1 MHAAGTI
8 RHGGSPLRIVSSIAS
23 SSSSSSALSSPTP
36 SATNSMHTLSS
47 VLSNSSVSSMAPMH
61 LNEINTETLPRTR
74 QLPARAHS
82 TTIQTAPPPPQG
94 AGIARTTSARSRLTL
109 GACSEHNVG
118 ASGPQLP
125 CTTGGERLDPYPD
138 TSSLKSM
145 YSLAQSNPLD
155 ESSAT
160 ISINSAAMSLG
171 SQHSPSLSRQSPSQS
186 TVPIPPAS
194 PAVPSHERGSPTPS
208 RRSQTVSL
216 TVAKPGPRSALPH
229 ESLHQLTKRP
239 PQPSAVESIAGDDF
253 DSCCDADGDTESAT
267 IHLPPA
273 PLDCFFL
280 RKLLNWLMRTAILW
294 SDALA
299 TADNDPDSPFWSAW
313 DAFLRLLDLYYL
325 VLIPPLLAFMCDYT
339 FDFAHSFVGFDAALT
354 LSILVEFVRPRRD
367 KYGDLVI
374 DRRQMM
380 TLFFSQR
387 RNQLR
392 FISVI
397 PLDWLVLAYHDRSGM
412 ACRNPIY
419 VYSDGQLAQVPRVN
433 LSNGVALLGKR
444 FMYYPEDI
452 PWPLIIYALLHS
464 LRILHIFPT
473 VLWMLKTHIPNVP
486 QPISRLIKILSFLLI
501 LGHINSCLYWAMDI
515 RLDHTMRNVNEHL
528 VDAHQVPTSFSA
540 RYAQNFLDG
549 VRAFFFI
556 TRNVSLIPEIMYTT
570 CELLLASVMYGLI
583 ITNLAAI
590 VRSFD
595 NQAEFDE
602 MAKNRNFKRTMMR
615 QHMVKHKF
623 PRELQKKIIDQEE
636 FEWVQKQGVDL
647 DNLFRDLPVS
657 LRQEAAVHLYYDLIN
672 AVPLFHDAEES
683 FKVALADRI
692 NKITVQAGFYICRAG
707 DPGKEMY
714 FIRSGMVHILTA
726 DESKLIVTLNP
737 ASFFGELAL
746 LEPSSRRTATAKAVV
761 ETDLCVLRK
770 DEFNQILADHPDMV
784 GVFQRAAAERREADA
799 KRKAAEAQELEK
811 AQERDKANRA
821 SLASMISSAGS
832 RKGFFRALGA
842 AKTVMARGMSPLV
855 SSEAMLSMTS
865 LRLVSGGGSLFRTLK
880 AMAPTA
886 AAPSA
891 AREGN
896 DETGEQG
903 APPVASAPPM
913 AAMPVAERIRSVSSH
928 SSRQRRASLG
938 LRLSAIWHGSS
949 SGSSASLSPRARTA
963 SPAAHGADL
972 EQGRCVPP
980 ALSESASLVSVR
992 RGSEKPTASTA
1003 TGGQS

>member
-1 MHAAGTI
+1 
-8 RHGGSPLRIVSSIAS
+8 
-23 SSSSSSALSSPTP
+23 
-36 SATNSMHTLSS
+36 
-47 VLSNSSVSSMAPMH
+47 MAPMH
-61 LNEINTETLPRTR
+61 LNETDTETLPRAR
-74 QLPARAHS
+74 RLPARAHS
-82 TTIQTAPPPPQG
+82 TSIQAAPPPPQG

-109 GACSEHNVG
+109 GGISEHHEG
-118 ASGPQLP
+118 ASGPQLH

-138 TSSLKSM
+138 ALSPQSM
-145 YSLAQSNPLD
+145 YSLAQSNPPD
-155 ESSAT
+155 ESIAAL
-160 ISINSAAMSLG
+160 SINSAAMSSG
-171 SQHSPSLSRQSPSQS
+171 SQRSPALSRRSQSQS
-186 TVPIPPAS
+186 TVPIAPAS

-208 RRSQTVSL
+208 RRSQTASP
-216 TVAKPGPRSALPH
+216 TVATTGPGPALPP
-229 ESLHQLTKRP
+229 ESPHQLKKRTS
-239 PQPSAVESIAGDDF
+239 QPSAVASIAGEDF
-253 DSCCDADGDTESAT
+253 DSCFDADGDAESAT
-267 IHLPPA
+267 IHPP
-273 PLDCFFL
+273 PVHLDCFFL
-280 RKLLNWLMRTAILW
+280 RKLFNWLMRTAILC

-299 TADNDPDSPFWSAW
+299 TADHDPDSPFWCVW
-313 DAFLRLLDLYYL
+313 DALLRLLDLYYL
-325 VLIPPLLAFMCDYT
+325 FLIPPLLAFVCDYT

-354 LSILVEFVRPRRD
+354 LSILVEIMRPRRD

-374 DRRQMM
+374 DRREKM

-387 RNQLR
+387 RNQLQ

-397 PLDWLVLAYHDRSGM
+397 PLDWIVLSYHDASSM
-412 ACRNPIY
+412 ACHNPIY
-419 VYSDGQLAQVPRVN
+419 VYSDGQLAKVPRVS

-444 FMYYPEDI
+444 FMYYKEDI
-452 PWPLIIYALLHS
+452 PWPLIVYALLHS
-464 LRILHIFPT
+464 MRILHIIPT
-473 VLWMLKTHIPNVP
+473 VLWMLKTHIPNVS
-486 QPISRLIKILSFLLI
+486 QPISRLVKILSFLLI

-515 RLDHTMRNVNEHL
+515 RLDHTMRNINEHL
-528 VDAHQVPTSFSA
+528 VDANQVPTSFST

-583 ITNLAAI
+583 ITNLATI

-636 FEWVQKQGVDL
+636 FEWVHKQGVDL

-672 AVPLFHDAEES
+672 AVPLFHAAEES
-683 FKVALADRI
+683 FKVALAERI

-714 FIRSGMVHILTA
+714 FIRSGLVHILTA
-726 DESKLIVTLNP
+726 DESKLIVALNP

-784 GVFQRAAAERREADA
+784 DVFQRAAAERREADA

-821 SLASMISSAGS
+821 SLASMISSVGS

-855 SSEAMLSMTS
+855 SSEAMMPSMAS
-865 LRLVSGGGSLFRTLK
+865 LRFSSAGGSLFRTFK
-880 AMAPTA
+880 GMAPTA
-886 AAPSA
+886 AAPRA
-891 AREGN
+891 ARGSS
-896 DETGEQG
+896 DEAGEQG
-903 APPVASAPPM
+903 VPPVASAPPAGATQAPESPG
-913 AAMPVAERIRSVSSH
+913 AATLATERIRSVSSH

-938 LRLSAIWHGSS
+938 LRQQLSAIWQGS
-949 SGSSASLSPRARTA
+949 SGSTASLSSRGRTT
-963 SPAAHGADL
+963 SSAAHGADL
-972 EQGRCVPP
+972 EQGRPGPP
-980 ALSESASLVSVR
+980 TSSTRGAVDTDSASLVSAR
-992 RGSEKPTASTA
+992 RGSEKSTASTV
-1003 TGGQS
+1003 TGGLGG